1 MHPAITYTENADPHT
16 IATFRA
22 LVEAIVPATP
32 ALAVFGAEQAAGA
45 VELHVHE
52 YMIWELDHTLAI
64 MFGLHLTAF
73 PLSAPTAMLLNAGA
87 VQFIASGQATNSPHY
102 AVWGGGP
109 FSALSPVDRIRTLEM
124 MQQLNVDLGSL
135 PPPYKDDGG
144 LVKFMVDYL
153 NRQTMFGFYSEWS
166 AYGTTRL
173 ATPVCRVLEY
183 FPISWQQVGYPG
195 VSLGY
200 RAFRGYVLWIERE
213 GGVSSVRVV

>member
-1 MHPAITYTENADPHT
+1 MHPANTYTANADPHT

-22 LVEAIVPATP
+22 LVEAIAPATP
-32 ALAVFGAEQAAGA
+32 ALAVFGSEHAVGA

-52 YMIWELDHTLAI
+52 YMIWELDHTLAL
-64 MFGLHLTAF
+64 MFGLNLTVF
-73 PLSAPTAMLLNAGA
+73 PLSAPTAQLLNAGA
-87 VQFIASGQATNSPHY
+87 AQFIASGQATSSPHY

-124 MQQLNVDLGSL
+124 LQKLNVDLECL
-135 PPPYKDDGG
+135 PPPYQSDGG
-144 LVKFMVDYL
+144 LVRFIVDYL
-153 NRQTMFGFYSEWS
+153 NRATMFGFYSEWS

-183 FPISWQQVGYPG
+183 FPVSWQQVGYPG

-200 RAFRGYVLWIERE
+200 RALRGYILTIERKE
-213 GGVSSVRVV
+213 GVSIVV